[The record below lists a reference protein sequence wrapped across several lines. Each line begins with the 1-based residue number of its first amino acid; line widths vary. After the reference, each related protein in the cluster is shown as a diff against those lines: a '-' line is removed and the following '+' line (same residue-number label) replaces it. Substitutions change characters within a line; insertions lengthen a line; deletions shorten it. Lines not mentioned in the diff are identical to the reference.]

1 MNTSQIVLAWLALVG
16 LVGIVGGFYAEVG
29 GGLVLVR
36 ESKADG
42 GLYSSLFP

>member
-1 MNTSQIVLAWLALVG
+1 MNTNPMVLTWLILMG
-16 LVGIVGGFYAEVG
+16 LVGIVRGFYAEVG

-42 GLYSSLFP
+42 GLYSSLCP